1 MGFSDIVEQMA
12 IQKEQKRNLEDLKR
26 LINQLEGYDLEG
38 IDEFLDEIRNLKEL
52 DTYKLLIEAVITSK
66 LNGTKPLT
74 INEISH
80 VKILNLAKSN
90 LRSGNLL
97 KTIFTGS
104 LITLN
109 DVVSIYSFIESVYYI
124 NICRKLNQNDLFNI
138 HFSRLDERIIF
149 ALDDFDE
156 IDLKNLPEPS
166 PEYFQE
172 LKKVKWNN
180 KKSKNFYKKLMELM
194 SELTNFALNYPD
206 LNKWIKYVSKYR
218 STEDLF
224 ILTLAGCSAVN
235 NNRLTIKEEDVIIAY
250 KTFFKLIKTDVT
262 KYKADPLIVQ
272 DMHEENP
279 DYSDVL
285 VCKNC
290 GEYYK
295 LEPGESP
302 ANFESCH
309 CGGEL
314 KHVPDKRS

>member
-12 IQKEQKRNLEDLKR
+12 IKKEQRRNLEDLKR
-26 LINQLEGYDLEG
+26 LVNQLEGYDLEG
-38 IDEFLDEIRNLKEL
+38 IDEFLNEIRNLKEL

-74 INEISH
+74 IKEISH

-90 LRSGNLL
+90 LRSGNLF

-109 DVVSIYSFIESVYYI
+109 DIVSIYSFIESVYYI

-138 HFSRLDERIIF
+138 HFIRLDERIIF

-194 SELTNFALNYPD
+194 SELTNFALDYPD
-206 LNKWIKYVSKYR
+206 LNKWIKDVSKYR
-218 STEDLF
+218 STEDFLS
-224 ILTLAGCSAVN
+224 L
-235 NNRLTIKEEDVIIAY
+235 
-250 KTFFKLIKTDVT
+250 
-262 KYKADPLIVQ
+262 
-272 DMHEENP
+272 H
-279 DYSDVL
+279 
-285 VCKNC
+285 
-290 GEYYK
+290 
-295 LEPGESP
+295 
-302 ANFESCH
+302 
-309 CGGEL
+309 
-314 KHVPDKRS
+314 